1 MKSLLGILLLSGTA
15 HAATVYK
22 CTADGKITY
31 TETPCAA
38 SASATVLNVPTA
50 PPPDPAA
57 AADLARQKKQA
68 DALQAARLKQEAL
81 DEREAEKA
89 DKAAAVQRKKCAKLA
104 LQKKWAEDDARAAG
118 GSSTHTSTR
127 STTGA
132 PTAADRARQHA
143 TRAAELY
150 AVECPQ

>member
-1 MKSLLGILLLSGTA
+1 MKSLLWILLLSGTA

-38 SASATVLNVPTA
+38 SASATVLNVPAA

-68 DALQAARLKQEAL
+68 DALRAARLKQEAL
-81 DEREAEKA
+81 DERAAEKA
-89 DKAAAVQRKKCAKLA
+89 DKAAAIQRKKCAKLA

-118 GSSTHTSTR
+118 GSSTR
-127 STTGA
+127 ITTGA